1 MEAAAVRSAAA
12 QLQTLLSETQAQ
24 QVILATSYDAWEDRL
39 NGMKSPEDLIAA
51 LKDLEQE
58 LNGLGDG
65 LPRGERLGQACMK
78 LCECQCA
85 VRRINWKDRTSSC
98 TTTTA
103 AQSCQDGL
111 QLMPAS

>member
-24 QVILATSYDAWEDRL
+24 QVILATTYDAWEDRL

-65 LPRGERLGQACMK
+65 LPRGERLSQAFMK
-78 LCECQCA
+78 LCECQC
-85 VRRINWKDRTSSC
+85 V
-98 TTTTA
+98 
-103 AQSCQDGL
+103 L
-111 QLMPAS
+111 